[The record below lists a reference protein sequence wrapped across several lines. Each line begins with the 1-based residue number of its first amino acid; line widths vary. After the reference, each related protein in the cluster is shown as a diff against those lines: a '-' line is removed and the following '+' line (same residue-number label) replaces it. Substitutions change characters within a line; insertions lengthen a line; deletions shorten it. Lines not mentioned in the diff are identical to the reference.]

1 MLISRPLF
9 YFWWLLCG
17 EGYYMIVYDKMC
29 VLSEFICLLFAFK
42 SFLSNIKIDT
52 TLIFQDGAAKAKE
65 VLGENINRSLN
76 FF

>member
-1 MLISRPLF
+1 
-9 YFWWLLCG
+9 
-17 EGYYMIVYDKMC
+17 MIVYDKMC
-29 VLSEFICLLFAFK
+29 VLAEFICLFFAFK